1 MIPLYIVASCVLL
14 VVGTF
19 RFILYPAFLSPL
31 AKVPSANFFASF
43 SPAWI
48 LFRRWQ
54 GKENRSIFAA
64 HQRYGPLVRLG
75 PNELSVNSIEGLRT
89 VYKGGF
95 ERHEWFERAFAN
107 YGWVNGLRNSHPM
120 GKP

>member
-1 MIPLYIVASCVLL
+1 MIQLYVVTSCVLL
-14 VVGTF
+14 FLAVY
-19 RFILYPAFLSPL
+19 RFIVYPAFLSPL
-31 AKVPSANFFASF
+31 AKVPSANFLASF

-64 HQRYGPLVRLG
+64 HQKRGPLVRLG

-95 ERHEWFERAFAN
+95 ERHVWFERGFAN
-107 YGWVNGLRNSHPM
+107 YGWVKGLRYRELMDKS
-120 GKP
+120 